1 MSITGNENLSTSI
14 QSLKFNGTVLNIVSK
29 NGIYKIAQCKTT
41 EIEIAINNHGLAQIP
56 IVNNEESSLKAFKAL
71 SISIIT
77 NTDNDNVLAVYLPT
91 VKYVHGFFEK
101 SYLPK
106 L

>member
-1 MSITGNENLSTSI
+1 M
-14 QSLKFNGTVLNIVSK
+14 VSK
-29 NGIYKIAQCKTT
+29 NGIYRMAQCNKT
-41 EIEIAINNHGLAQIP
+41 EIEMAINNHGLAQIP
-56 IVNNEESSLKAFKAL
+56 IVNNDESSLKAFKAL

-77 NTDNDNVLAVYLPT
+77 KTDNDNVLAVYLPA